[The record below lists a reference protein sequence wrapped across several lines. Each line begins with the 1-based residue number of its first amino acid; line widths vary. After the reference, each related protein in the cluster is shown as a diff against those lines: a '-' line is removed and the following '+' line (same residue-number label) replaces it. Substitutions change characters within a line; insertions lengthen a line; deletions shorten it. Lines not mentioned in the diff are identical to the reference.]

1 MIKPMIRPG
10 QIGFD
15 IDGVF
20 ANTMGLFL
28 EIARRDYGINHV
40 RYDDI
45 TQYFLEDC
53 LDLEPD
59 LIKEII
65 NRILQGDFETALKP
79 LEGSVEVLSEIAH
92 KGPLLFVTARPT
104 LSPIKAWVEKTL
116 PTSRFPVEVV
126 ATGTFEAKADALKAR
141 GVDFFVDDYLE
152 ICFML
157 DEQGLSPILFR
168 QPWNRFSHPFR
179 EVTDWAEIRDLI
191 DLSPS

>member
-1 MIKPMIRPG
+1 MIRPG

-28 EIARRDYGINHV
+28 EIARTDYGINHV
-40 RYDDI
+40 QYDDI

-53 LDLEPD
+53 LDIEPH

-65 NRILQGDFETALKP
+65 NRILQGDFETELKP
-79 LEGSVEVLSEIAH
+79 VEGSVEVLSEMAF
-92 KGPLLFVTARPT
+92 KGPLLFVTARPS
-104 LSPIKAWVEKTL
+104 LLPIKAWVEEIL
-116 PTSRFPVEVV
+116 PESPFPIEIV
-126 ATGTFEAKADALKAR
+126 ATGTFEGKADVLKAR

-157 DEQGLSPILFR
+157 DEQGLSPILFS
-168 QPWNRFSHPFR
+168 QPWNRLSHPFP
-179 EVTDWAEIRDLI
+179 EVADWAEIRDLL
-191 DLSPS
+191 DLCPS

>member
-1 MIKPMIRPG
+1 MIRPG

-28 EIARRDYGINHV
+28 EIARREYGINHI
-40 RYDDI
+40 RYDDM

-53 LDLEPD
+53 LDLEPE

-65 NRILQGDFETALKP
+65 NRILEGNFDTELKP
-79 LEGSVEVLSEIAH
+79 IEGSVEVLSEMARQ
-92 KGPLLFVTARPT
+92 GPLLFVTARPT
-104 LSPIKAWVEKTL
+104 LSPIKAWVEETL
-116 PTSRFPVEVV
+116 PKSSFPIEVV

-157 DEQGLSPILFR
+157 EEQGLSPILFR

-179 EVTDWAEIRDLI
+179 EVTNWSEIRDLI

>member
-1 MIKPMIRPG
+1 MIRPG

-20 ANTMGLFL
+20 ANTMALFL

-53 LDLEPD
+53 LDIEPD

-65 NRILQGDFETALKP
+65 NRILQGDFETELKP
-79 LEGSVEVLSEIAH
+79 IKGSVEVLSELAY

-104 LSPIKAWVEKTL
+104 LLPIKAWVEQTL
-116 PTSRFPVEVV
+116 PKSSFPIEVV